1 MGALLQNLRYAV
13 RTLVRAPGFTLVV
26 VTTLALGIGA
36 NTAIFSVVDGVLL
49 ESLPFDEPEQLVTVW
64 QDVTKRGGPVREWI
78 NVPIY
83 EDVRDEPGLMQAT
96 GIWGGW
102 NPTLTGLGE
111 AEVLQAAEVSHQ
123 MFSGVL
129 RVMPHTGRTFI
140 PADDV
145 EGTEAVVMLSY
156 RLWQGHFAGDP
167 AVVGRALSLSE
178 VPHTVIG
185 VMPEGFRPPFIPD
198 AALWRSLGSSG
209 TLGCTRGCYGTRA
222 VARMA
227 PGVTVERA
235 RAQASGLAAR
245 LAESFPETNTNVD
258 LAVFGLREDMTR
270 NASQGLW
277 VLLGAVGFV
286 LLIACTNVANLLLAR
301 GAARQGEI
309 AVRVALGAGRGPIV
323 AQLLTESLILAGL
336 GGLLGF
342 TLASFG
348 TEALLGLAPT
358 GAVPRLDQV
367 TLDGRVLA
375 FTALVTVATG
385 FLFGLLPALK
395 ASGKDVQAGIRMG
408 TRGGAGGALRSGLA
422 VTQVALALVLLVGA
436 GLLIRSFQRLHDAEL
451 GFEPAGVLTMSMAL
465 PASRYSDGP
474 DRLAFYETLMA
485 RLASLPGVTDVGAVN
500 SLPLAGADSDA
511 SFIVEGEPPPDQS
524 TNQAAWIRPVT
535 DGYFDAI
542 GLSLLEGRDFEGG
555 DDAEADRVILINQTL
570 ADRYFPGGD
579 AIGRRISFGSPDE
592 ANWRRIVGVA
602 GDIRHFSI
610 RNGTRPA
617 VYFPYK
623 QVSFPGMSLV
633 LRGVGDLDALVPQVR
648 ESIAVL
654 DPSLAATQVQPLQ
667 ALVDAAM
674 APDRFVTLLL
684 SIFAVVAMILAA
696 VGIYGVISY
705 GVTRR
710 MREMGIRLAL
720 GADGGAV
727 RRLVVGG
734 GFSLA
739 AGGVA
744 LGVVGAL
751 ALTRVLETLLFEVE
765 STDPL
770 TFLVTG
776 LLVVSVAMLA
786 SWLPARRAGR
796 ADPVRVLRE
805 D

>member
-1 MGALLQNLRYAV
+1 MEA
-13 RTLVRAPGFTLVV
+13 
-26 VTTLALGIGA
+26 
-36 NTAIFSVVDGVLL
+36 
-49 ESLPFDEPEQLVTVW
+49 
-64 QDVTKRGGPVREWI
+64 
-78 NVPIY
+78 
-83 EDVRDEPGLMQAT
+83 M

-102 NPTLTGLGE
+102 NPTLTGINE
-111 AEVLQAAEVSHQ
+111 AEVLQAAEVSNE

-145 EGTEAVVMLSY
+145 EGAEAVVMLSHS
-156 RLWQGHFAGDP
+156 LWLSHFGGDP
-167 AVVGRALSLSE
+167 AVVGRTLSLSE

-185 VMPEGFRPPFIPD
+185 VMPEGFQAPFIPD
-198 AALWRSLGSSG
+198 AALWRALGSSG
-209 TLGCTRGCYGTRA
+209 TLSCTRGCYGTRA

-227 PGVTVERA
+227 QGVTVERA
-235 RAQASGLAAR
+235 QAQASGLAAR
-245 LAESFPETNTNVD
+245 LAESFPETNLNVD

-277 VLLGAVGFV
+277 ILLGAVGFV

-301 GAARQGEI
+301 GAARQGEL

-336 GGLLGF
+336 GGVLGF
-342 TLASFG
+342 TLASWG
-348 TEALLGLAPT
+348 TDALLGLAPA

-385 FLFGLLPALK
+385 FLFGLLPAWK
-395 ASGKDVQAGIRMG
+395 ASAENVQASIRSGMG
-408 TRGGAGGALRSGLA
+408 GGAGSKLRGGLA

-451 GFEPAGVLTMSMAL
+451 GFDPAGVLSLSMAL
-465 PASRYSDGP
+465 PASRYAEGP
-474 DRLAFYETLMA
+474 DRIAFYETLMA
-485 RLASLPGVTDVGAVN
+485 RLASLPGVAEVGAVN

-511 SFIVEGEPPPDQS
+511 SFIVEGEPLPDRGTS
-524 TNQAAWIRPVT
+524 QAAWIRPVT
-535 DGYFDAI
+535 DGYFETI
-542 GLSLLEGRDFEGG
+542 GLALVEGRVFSSG
-555 DDAEADRVILINQTL
+555 DDAEADPVILINETL
-570 ADRYFPGGD
+570 AARYFPEGD
-579 AIGRRISFGSPDE
+579 ALGRRIGFGSPDE
-592 ANWRRIVGVA
+592 PNWRRIVGVA
-602 GDIRHFSI
+602 GDIRHFGI
-610 RNGTRPA
+610 RNGSRPA

-623 QVSFPGMSLV
+623 QVAFPGMSLV
-633 LRGVGDLDALVPQVR
+633 LRGEGDLDALVPQVR

-667 ALVDAAM
+667 ALVNSAI
-674 APDRFVTLLL
+674 APDRFVTFLL
-684 SIFAVVAMILAA
+684 SIFAVVAMLLAA

-720 GADGGAV
+720 GADGGSV
-727 RRLVVGG
+727 RRMVVGG
-734 GFSLA
+734 GLSLA
-739 AGGVA
+739 AGGVV
-744 LGVVGAL
+744 LGIVGAL
-751 ALTRVLETLLFEVE
+751 VLTRVLETLLFEVE
-765 STDPL
+765 STDL
-770 TFLVTG
+770 VTFLATG
-776 LLVVSVAMLA
+776 LLVVSVAVLA